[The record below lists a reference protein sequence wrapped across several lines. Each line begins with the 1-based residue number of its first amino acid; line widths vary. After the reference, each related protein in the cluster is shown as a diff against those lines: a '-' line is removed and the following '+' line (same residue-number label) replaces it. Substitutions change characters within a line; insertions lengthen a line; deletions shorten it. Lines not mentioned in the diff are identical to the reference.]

1 MSVYVD
7 IAKEFRKRNNIT
19 ADEPTIGQIT
29 SVNPINISIF
39 NNKVILSDNLIY
51 VSNSLSIYTG
61 TCTVDGKTGTC
72 TIDRSLKVGDNVL
85 CVPTS
90 NGQKWFIVEVVK

>member
-19 ADEPTIGQIT
+19 ADEPTIGQVI
-29 SVNPINISIF
+29 SINPISVSIF
-39 NNKVILSDNLIY
+39 NNKVILSDSLIY
-51 VSNSLSIYTG
+51 VSNSLSVHIG
-61 TCTVDGKTGTC
+61 TCTVGEKTGTC
-72 TIDRSLKVGDNVL
+72 MIDKSLKVGDNVL